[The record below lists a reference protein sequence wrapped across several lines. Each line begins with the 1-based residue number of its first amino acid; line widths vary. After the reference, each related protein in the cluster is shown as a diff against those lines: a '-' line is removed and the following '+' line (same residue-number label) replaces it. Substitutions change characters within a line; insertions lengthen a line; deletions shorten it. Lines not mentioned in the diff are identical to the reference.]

1 MLRWILLPLCALA
14 LELAAQQAP
23 QERPRRNNNWQ
34 QRRTATVGI
43 GVEVGI
49 PRGAFKQTWGR
60 EVAGFSAN
68 FTAPMRLLPFDWGFD
83 YSFGALGGESKVV
96 AINEQA
102 LTATTGDL
110 RIRSSVMGYHGQ
122 LRFKPLQG
130 KVMPYGE
137 LLAGARHF
145 VTRSTIE
152 VEGLDQPI
160 REERNES
167 ALAWSGG
174 WAVGLQVA
182 PTRSFYV
189 EGRVESLEGSEVEY
203 VDPRSIVIDQDGQV
217 SYTTLR
223 SGTSVLNIH
232 LGIGLR
238 F

>member
-1 MLRWILLPLCALA
+1 MRRWMLLPLGALA
-14 LELAAQQAP
+14 LDLAAQQVP
-23 QERPRRNNNWQ
+23 QDRPRRNNNWQ

-49 PRGAFKQTWGR
+49 PRGTFDDTWGR
-60 EVAGFSAN
+60 EIAGFSAN

-102 LTATTGDL
+102 LTSTTGDL

-152 VEGLDQPI
+152 VEGLDRPL
-160 REERNES
+160 REDRNES

-174 WAVGLQVA
+174 WALGLQVA
-182 PTRSFYV
+182 PTRTFYV
-189 EGRVESLEGSEVEY
+189 EGRVERLQGSDVEY
-203 VDPRSIVIDQDGQV
+203 VDPRSITIDTSGQV
-217 SYTTLR
+217 NYTTLR
-223 SGTSVLNIH
+223 SGTNVVNVH

>member
-1 MLRWILLPLCALA
+1 MRRWTLLPLCALA
-14 LELAAQQAP
+14 LELAAQAP
-23 QERPRRNNNWQ
+23 QNRQPRNNWQ
-34 QRRTATVGI
+34 HRRTATI
-43 GVEVGI
+43 GAGLEVGI
-49 PRGAFKQTWGR
+49 PRGAFNDSWGR
-60 EVAGFSAN
+60 EIAGFSAN

-96 AINEQA
+96 AVSEDA

-152 VEGLDQPI
+152 VDGLDQPV

-189 EGRVESLEGSEVEY
+189 EGRVERLEGSEVDY
-203 VDPRSIVIDQDGQV
+203 VDPRSITIGPEGQV
-217 SYTTLR
+217 NYTTLR
-223 SGTSVLNIH
+223 SGTHVVNIH
-232 LGIGLR
+232 LGVGLR